1 MSISLKI
8 SKDHLSPMKSN
19 VEAIAQPER
28 KWFFIFW
35 LLVGLISISFS
46 NYEHWIWE
54 IKHILHKAQNEKAF
68 SFERNAAFNV
78 LIDDL
83 LIVYNVVFL
92 YVYNR
97 CPPQT
102 YCKNLI
108 IDDLFYCS
116 YFAFPR

>member
-8 SKDHLSPMKSN
+8 SKDHLSPMISN

-68 SFERNAAFNV
+68 SFERNAVYDV
-78 LIDDL
+78 LIDVL
-83 LIVYNVVFL
+83 FIV
-92 YVYNR
+92 
-97 CPPQT
+97 
-102 YCKNLI
+102 
-108 IDDLFYCS
+108 
-116 YFAFPR
+116 